1 MPWTLDTCIF
11 TSCDD
16 LWCHFILTLVL
27 LHQQSLYTP
36 SNPGAWR
43 RPASPLPAGAAWG
56 EYCCILWRSPVPVV
70 RSSSAHV
77 NTLHLSLKPTPLT
90 WRPSCEPTER
100 DKCQKIPQ
108 TLQNSIKALV
118 HTDASIFSKNLRV
131 FLIFGSNNKTYNIM
145 LLRKCIKSSKF
156 HYKHATCFL
165 STKTRLYLQKQD
177 YIIKCQKGTF
187 FS

>member
-1 MPWTLDTCIF
+1 MAESFTKVFFMCLTNLKPNSNDRVISPLGAHILSTLFSDVLWMWDTCIF

-43 RPASPLPAGAAWG
+43 RPASPLPAGAVWG
-56 EYCCILWRSPVPVV
+56 EYCCILWQSPVQVV

-77 NTLHLSLKPTPLT
+77 NTLHLSPKPTLLT
-90 WRPSCEPTER
+90 WHPSCEPTER

-108 TLQNSIKALV
+108 TLQNSTKALV
-118 HTDASIFSKNLRV
+118 HTDASTFI
-131 FLIFGSNNKTYNIM
+131 KTLKEY
-145 LLRKCIKSSKF
+145 F
-156 HYKHATCFL
+156 W
-165 STKTRLYLQKQD
+165 YLEV
-177 YIIKCQKGTF
+177 IITLCCRF
-187 FS
+187 C